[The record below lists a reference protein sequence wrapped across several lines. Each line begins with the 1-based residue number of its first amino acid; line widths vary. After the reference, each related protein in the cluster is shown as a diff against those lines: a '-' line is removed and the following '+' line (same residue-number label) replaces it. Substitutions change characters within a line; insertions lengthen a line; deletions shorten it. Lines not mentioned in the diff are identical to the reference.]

1 VRLAWNLGGNL
12 LFYLHVQRRVRT
24 KCRPPGACYD
34 TRIMDEPEE
43 PAPSS
48 HVNRNIIVGA
58 VTLIVLLAV
67 YFGGRALR
75 SSLSGPPAG
84 VEQTTPQEQPT
95 PTQPATPSAEAVP
108 SPPPASEP
116 PPSGPRRR
124 KAPAPEQPVAVP
136 AAPTTGTLH
145 IDSDVPGAFVFLDRQ
160 FVGKAP
166 VTADAVTP
174 GSHQLNVSAEGYEG
188 YSQALE
194 VAPGPSNVM
203 VRFKEVRLHETV
215 AVVHKHRFGSCE
227 GKLVATP
234 EGIRY
239 ETTDQD
245 DRFLAPFSS
254 LEVFEVNYLDK
265 NLKIKVRR
273 GKTYNFTDKNPNA
286 DALFVFHRNVEKA
299 RARMAKGDE
308 K

>member
-1 VRLAWNLGGNL
+1 
-12 LFYLHVQRRVRT
+12 
-24 KCRPPGACYD
+24 
-34 TRIMDEPEE
+34 MDEPEE
-43 PAPSS
+43 PATSS
-48 HVNRNIIVGA
+48 HTNRNIVVGV
-58 VTLIVLLAV
+58 VTLIVLVAV

-75 SSLSGPPAG
+75 SSLAGPRAG
-84 VEQTTPQEQPT
+84 VEQMKPQEQPAT
-95 PTQPATPSAEAVP
+95 AQPATPRVEAVP
-108 SPPPASEP
+108 SPAPPAGEP
-116 PPSGPRRR
+116 SPSGPRRR
-124 KAPAPEQPVAVP
+124 KAPVPEQPAVLP
-136 AAPTTGTLH
+136 SAPTTGTLH

-166 VTADAVTP
+166 VTADGITP

-194 VAPGPSNVM
+194 VAPGPVGVM

-234 EGIRY
+234 QGIRY
-239 ETTDQD
+239 DTTNEN
-245 DRFLAPFSS
+245 DRFMVPFSN

-265 NLKIKVRR
+265 NLKIKVRDGR
-273 GKTYNFTDKNPNA
+273 TYNFTDKNPNA

-299 RARMAKGDE
+299 RARIAKGDA